1 MIFMLRRITALL
13 GGAALA
19 LSLVAAPANA
29 EEAEA
34 ELGSTSL
41 AAVLTSG
48 QVAFDRDFRD
58 YDILTAAVQAVLKA
72 KPNSAVKVLAD
83 GDTALTAF
91 IPNDRAFQRLVKDL
105 TGKTMKSEKRI
116 FATVASL
123 GIPTVESILL
133 YHVVPGATI
142 DSSQAVQ
149 ANGARLQT
157 ALSGKVI
164 RVAVQSDPTAILLR
178 DYNKKLGTP
187 KVILSQVDINK
198 GNKQIAHGIDR
209 VLIPVKKI

>member
-1 MIFMLRRITALL
+1 MVRRMTALL

-19 LSLVAAPANA
+19 LTLVVAPAHA
-29 EEAEA
+29 EEAPA
-34 ELGSTSL
+34 ELGNTSL
-41 AAVLTSG
+41 AAVLTAG
-48 QVAFDRDFRD
+48 QTAFDRDFRD
-58 YDILTAAVQAVLKA
+58 YDILTAAVQAVLAA
-72 KPNSAVKVLAD
+72 KPNSPVKVLAE

-105 TGKTMKSEKRI
+105 TGKTLRSEKKI
-116 FATVASL
+116 FETVAGL
-123 GIPTVESILL
+123 GIPTVESVLL

-142 DSSQAVQ
+142 DSAQALQ

-157 ALSGKVI
+157 ALKGKVI
-164 RVAVQSDPTAILLR
+164 RVKVDSDPAAILLQ

-187 KVILSQVDINK
+187 KVILSQVDIND

-209 VLIPVKKI
+209 VLIPVKKL

>member
-1 MIFMLRRITALL
+1 MLRRITALL

>member
-1 MIFMLRRITALL
+1 MIRRITALL
-13 GGAALA
+13 GGAALT

-34 ELGSTSL
+34 ELGTTSL

-72 KPNSAVKVLAD
+72 KPNSPVKVLAD

-105 TGKTMKSEKRI
+105 TGKTMKSERRI

-164 RVAVQSDPTAILLR
+164 RVAVESDPTAILLR

-187 KVILSQVDINK
+187 KVILSQVDINE